1 MKSFKEILHEQG
13 SSKKE
18 FKDPL
23 RNKNIEIR
31 IDRQPSS
38 QPSYQGRA
46 ARRAAKIAVQQ
57 AATTPSAQR
66 VADTALSAKEQ
77 QAQAK
82 GYRSPEGNITQRGV
96 ETYATRRG
104 SLGYG
109 DPGKDPSKYGID
121 PRQAAADARERSR
134 TASQGV
140 GAERRAARRGI
151 KIDIAKIEKNYPS
164 PSTAKQTGFGE
175 FSRRAS
181 TTTTD
186 LKTGRANIS
195 TPEMSAKDT
204 KFFKG
209 LEPDPV
215 KRTTAKIDAA
225 IHQQADDLM
234 GKKGPQQSS
243 GYSQQGL
250 KDLGKAVQDVDT
262 KPAKSSPTPKVRGG
276 QGSGST
282 TTRGSGPKL
291 PDVSKPSKPTGASR
305 VTYGRGGTPPAN
317 TFKAFSQQASVQAA
331 KPGSTGPTSQAVQKI
346 DTARRLST
354 PSGRL
359 SNLASKTKSIG
370 GRLTLPVT
378 AGIEGVYDITAPEKQ
393 ASIGRTAAKKGSQL
407 YAASQGA
414 KLGANI
420 GGLVGPWGRIAGGLI
435 GGGLG
440 YAGAGGAFETLAGQ
454 TPTEKKLAR
463 QQNLDTQQMR
473 KPSVEPGSFGTRS
486 LQTVVKDPRTGK
498 DTVGYLTKQSYQGQ
512 EYTGYKAADTSN
524 AARARTSS
532 NPFERIGR
540 TLFPDAY
547 TKSDEEN
554 MRKKVREIKK
564 IQGLPESVNRRK
576 PMKTYSQFMEQAYQQ
591 SGPSQW
597 SQRATE
603 KFLRGSD
610 YLANLAGKGIGRV
623 TDFGG
628 SLASGIVKGA
638 TGGRIDPE
646 KIGHEAEKWINKK
659 GREVRDTEVRA
670 ADTLSKTKMEL
681 IPPGSMY
688 PSTFK
693 KGR

>member
-13 SSKKE
+13 RSKKE

-38 QPSYQGRA
+38 QPSSQGRA

-66 VADTALSAKEQ
+66 VADAALSAKEQ

-164 PSTAKQTGFGE
+164 SPSTAKQTGFGE

-181 TTTTD
+181 ATTSD
-186 LKTGRANIS
+186 IKTGRANIS
-195 TPEMSAKDT
+195 TPEMSVKDAR
-204 KFFKG
+204 FFKG

-215 KRTTAKIDAA
+215 KRTSAKIDAA

-243 GYSQQGL
+243 GYRQQGL
-250 KDLGKAVQDVDT
+250 KDLSKAVQDVDT
-262 KPAKSSPTPKVRGG
+262 PSSKPQVKPQQRAPKPNVRGG
-276 QGSGST
+276 
-282 TTRGSGPKL
+282 GPQL
-291 PDVSKPSKPTGASR
+291 PDVPKSSKPTGASR

-331 KPGSTGPTSQAVQKI
+331 KPGSTGSTSQAVQKI
-346 DTARRLST
+346 DTARKLST
-354 PSGRL
+354 TSGRL

-393 ASIGRTAAKKGSQL
+393 ASIERTAAKKGSQL

-414 KLGANI
+414 KLGASI
-420 GGLVGPWGRIAGGLI
+420 GGLAGPWGRIAGGLI

-440 YAGAGGAFETLAGQ
+440 YAGAGSAFETIAGQ

-473 KPSVEPGSFGTRS
+473 KPSVEPGSFSTRS

-638 TGGRIDPE
+638 TGGRVDPE

-659 GREVRDTEVRA
+659 GEQVRDTERRA
-670 ADTLSKTKMEL
+670 AETLSKTKMEL